1 MSHPVSDLPA
11 SSVRVLAQGPG
22 WRVHDV
28 VCRRGPRDRRF
39 EEQHAGVSLAAVLS
53 GTFNYRSRHG
63 EALLYPGA
71 VLLGEAGACFEC
83 GHEHGH
89 GDRCLALSLD
99 PALFEEIAHG
109 ASGRAHFSF
118 SRPMLP
124 ALRALVAPLQTL
136 QARLRDPATGGITEA
151 VLQFAETAVQS
162 AAGASSRH
170 EPVASREQ
178 GRLAAV
184 LRHIEAHPQAAPDLD
199 QLAALA
205 CMSKYHFL
213 RRFRRAFGITP
224 HQYLL
229 RQRLQRA
236 ARGLL
241 ESRAPVAT
249 LAFEAGFGDLSTFN
263 AQFRASFGTTPGR
276 FRRRH

>member
-1 MSHPVSDLPA
+1 
-11 SSVRVLAQGPG
+11 
-22 WRVHDV
+22 VHDV

-39 EEQHAGVSLAAVLS
+39 EEQHAGVSIAAVLA

-99 PALFEEIAHG
+99 PALFDEVAHG
-109 ASGRAHFSF
+109 ASGHARFRFA
-118 SRPMLP
+118 RPMLP
-124 ALRALVAPLQTL
+124 ALRALLAPLQIL
-136 QARLRDPATGGITEA
+136 QARLCDAAVGGVDEA
-151 VLQFAETAVQS
+151 VLQFAETVVQAVE
-162 AAGASSRH
+162 GANPRH
-170 EPVASREQ
+170 VSIAPRDQ
-178 GRLAAV
+178 RRLAAV
-184 LRHIEAHPQAAPDLD
+184 LRHIESHPRVTPDLD

-213 RRFRRAFGITP
+213 RRFRAAFGITP
-224 HQYLL
+224 HQYLM
-229 RQRLQRA
+229 RQRLLRA

-249 LAFEAGFGDLSTFN
+249 LAFDAGFGDLSTFN
-263 AQFRASFGTTPGR
+263 AQFRATFGTTPGR
-276 FRRRH
+276 FRQRH